1 MSSETKRGEG
11 AAEELGQEKG
21 EEEAQERPG
30 VKKDAAEVADKAKE
44 KLGEAAGDA
53 KKAVHSFIHDDKKLA
68 KNQPYRDT
76 GVPDSNR
83 QKVAAAS
90 GQGGDCTSRPVQAAP
105 LT

>member
-21 EEEAQERPG
+21 EEEAQG

-53 KKAVHSFIHDDKKLA
+53 KKAVHSFM
-68 KNQPYRDT
+68 
-76 GVPDSNR
+76 
-83 QKVAAAS
+83 AARSSPVMARRRAGMS
-90 GQGGDCTSRPVQAAP
+90 SRSRPRHRRR
-105 LT
+105 